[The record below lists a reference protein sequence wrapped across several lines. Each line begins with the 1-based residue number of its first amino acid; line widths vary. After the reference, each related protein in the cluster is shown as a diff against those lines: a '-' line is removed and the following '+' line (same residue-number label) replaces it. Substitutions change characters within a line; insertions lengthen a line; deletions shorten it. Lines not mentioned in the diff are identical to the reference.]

1 MMKGYT
7 ALLIIDVQVGSF
19 NEKRTLYKGT
29 ELLRSIQLLRFKAC
43 SVQAPIFYM
52 KFNGKPGS
60 LLERGTPG
68 WEIHESI
75 APLSQDIVLEK
86 NHPDSFHETNLQQ
99 ELNKRKIKH
108 IVITGIQSE
117 ICIDATC
124 RRAYSLGYDVT
135 LVEDGH
141 STYDTTLLA
150 ASKIIKHHNDIIGEW
165 FANVKKAHIIQF

>member
-1 MMKGYT
+1 MIQGYT

-19 NEKRTLYKGT
+19 NEKRILHKGT
-29 ELLRSIQLLRFKAC
+29 ELLNNIQLLKFKAC

-52 KFNGKPGS
+52 KFNGKSGS

-75 APLSQDIVLEK
+75 APISQDIVLEK
-86 NHPDSFHETNLQQ
+86 NHPDSFHETSLQQ
-99 ELNKRKIKH
+99 ELNKKEIKH

-141 STYDTTLLA
+141 STYDTTLLS
-150 ASKIIKHHNDIIGEW
+150 ASQIIKHHNHIIGEW
-165 FANVKKAHIIQF
+165 FAKVKKAHTIEF